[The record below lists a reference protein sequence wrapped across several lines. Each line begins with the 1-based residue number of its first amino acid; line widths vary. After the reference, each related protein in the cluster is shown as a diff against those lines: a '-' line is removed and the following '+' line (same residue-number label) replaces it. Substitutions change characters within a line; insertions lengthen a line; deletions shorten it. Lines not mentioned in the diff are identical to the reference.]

1 MDIVIA
7 IIVGLL
13 IGSAVTAAI
22 LRAKWMPKTSG
33 TLRPAYDEDEV
44 YLFVDLDETPAAI
57 LKHEYAIFKVD
68 PNDISHN

>member
-13 IGSAVTAAI
+13 IGSAITAI
-22 LRAKWMPKTSG
+22 IIRSKYRPKTSG

-44 YLFVDLDETPAAI
+44 YLFLDLDEDPTSI
-57 LKHEYAIFKVD
+57 LKHDYVMFKVD

>member
-1 MDIVIA
+1 MDVVIA
-7 IIVGLL
+7 IIIGLL
-13 IGSAVTAAI
+13 IGSAVTAVI
-22 LRAKWMPKTSG
+22 IRSKYKPKTSG

-44 YLFVDLDETPAAI
+44 YLFVDLDETPASI

>member
-7 IIVGLL
+7 IIAGLL
-13 IGSAVTAAI
+13 IGSAVTAMI
-22 LRAKWMPKTSG
+22 IRSKYIPKTSG

-44 YLFVDLDETPAAI
+44 YLFVDLDETPASI